1 MPVEGHITPNTTTG
15 LSANGGQGGNAPIVG
30 LILAADALVP
40 RRSDHLGLTLDH
52 RRTIL
57 AEQLPSG
64 TRLYVGLFTIMPDR
78 TGVGGTEV
86 SMPNYRRAEIEEW
99 MSVDVGAQ
107 VQRTNGITLLWPVFT
122 EAAVLVGWGAWDAM
136 SGGILRAFG
145 WLRAES
151 EDPIT
156 FPVGVGSSP
165 GVPVGELGL
174 LF

>member
-15 LSANGGQGGNAPIVG
+15 LSANGGHGGNAPIIP
-30 LILAADALVP
+30 LLLAADALVP
-40 RRSDHLGLTLDH
+40 RRSDHLGFTLAV
-52 RRTIL
+52 RRSIL
-57 AEQLPSG
+57 ADKLPSG

-78 TGVGGTEV
+78 TGEGGTEI
-86 SMPNYRRAEIEEW
+86 SMPGYRRADIDTW

-107 VQRTNGITLLWPVFT
+107 VRRTNAITLLWPVFT
-122 EAAVLVGWGAWDAM
+122 EAAVLVGWGAWDST

-151 EDPIT
+151 GDTIT
-156 FPVGVGSSP
+156 YPVGVGSPP
-165 GVPVGELGL
+165 GMPVGRIGL